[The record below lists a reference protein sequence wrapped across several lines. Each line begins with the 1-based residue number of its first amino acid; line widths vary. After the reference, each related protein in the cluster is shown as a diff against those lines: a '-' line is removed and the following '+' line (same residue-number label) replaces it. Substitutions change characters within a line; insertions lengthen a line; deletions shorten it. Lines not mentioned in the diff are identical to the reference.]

1 MLGEKVE
8 KDGKTKPGRPLQMMI
23 DQKPYLSVNA
33 ESWESSKRNADPE
46 QFQELKDNEN
56 KPRFLIKSL
65 SSLNQQPFQ
74 TLRTYDR
81 SACE

>member
-1 MLGEKVE
+1 
-8 KDGKTKPGRPLQMMI
+8 MMI